1 MATMKFILTI
11 TFTLLLSHL
20 NFLHAQSEE
29 PKTKLILNINGVE
42 YKLDEG
48 EALEL
53 EESIENPV
61 LSISLAENKT
71 LDVGA
76 FVFDYPKHFNYEYE
90 ESYALKNWTLDGN
103 DFAVMYFEMTFPTLL
118 TDFVNEMVNQF
129 GKKNCEITNSEMKLG
144 KQIIEGKR
152 IDVSLIGQKLSI
164 NFLEIKSADKLS
176 RFIAFQDTLDEY
188 GAATEEGKIAI
199 EVINNSIQYRD

>member
-1 MATMKFILTI
+1 MKFILTI
-11 TFTLLLSHL
+11 TFTLLFTEA
-20 NFLHAQSEE
+20 NFLQAQTEE

-42 YKLDEG
+42 YKLDER
-48 EALEL
+48 EELKL
-53 EESIENPV
+53 EEAIENPV

-90 ESYALKNWTLDGN
+90 ESYALKNWTLGGN
-103 DFAVMYFEMTFPTLL
+103 DFVVMYFEMTFPTLL

-129 GKKNCEITNSEMKLG
+129 GKKNCVVSNSEMKLG
-144 KQIIEGKR
+144 NQIIEGKR

-164 NFLEIKSADKLS
+164 DFLEIKSADKIS

-188 GAATEEGKIAI
+188 GAATEESKFAI
-199 EVINNSIQYRD
+199 EVINKSIQYRD